1 MTRPRPV
8 IAIDGPAGA
17 GKSTVAMLLA
27 QRLDFVLVDTGALY
41 RAVALIAHER
51 GVAYGDGPALGEL
64 SRSLEL
70 RFVPA
75 EPGDLPAG
83 SSSEDRADPAASVQA
98 PPRLF
103 CGTRDISDLIRTPE
117 ISMGSSAVSKHPQVR
132 EALLELQR
140 ELGREGGV
148 VLEGRDIGTVVFPD
162 AETKVFLT
170 AGAEARARRRVED
183 LAARGITA
191 DFGQTLADIQARDVQ
206 DSTRPVA
213 PLRPAV
219 DAIIIDTTELDIAD
233 VVERLAAIARSKGA
247 QSLG

>member
-51 GVAYGDGPALGEL
+51 GVAFGDGPALGEL

-70 RFVPA
+70 RFVQA
-75 EPGDLPAG
+75 QD
-83 SSSEDRADPAASVQA
+83 SVASA

-117 ISMGSSAVSKHPQVR
+117 ISMGSSAVSRHPQVR

-191 DFGQTLADIQARDVQ
+191 DYGQTLADIEARDVQ
-206 DSTRPVA
+206 DSTRTVA
-213 PLRPAV
+213 PLRPAA
-219 DAIIIDTTELDIAD
+219 DAIIIDTTDLDIGD